1 MSGYH
6 FLYPSHHT
14 HSTSN
19 SSKRPRTST
28 ASAKQTVTALK
39 KLFSYTRYDW
49 NFLLILPPTVPVWFC
64 VINRIQKAVEKLL
77 RKREKRLDVILTYF
91 LVETKPVST
100 LSQSKFYD
108 LLTSKTKY
116 LLSHPVCQLVT
127 ELRKQFNCNTQM
139 NMNLQPNI
147 ILDLQLLKQ
156 GIRVSCR
163 EWAQT
168 IKQQPHKI
176 IVQPPSSSTTTSP
189 INSILPTTSNDQ
201 EQPPAVVRAPTMV
214 DRVQR
219 LIGHEFVTA
228 HPRPPTHIPTKQHD
242 GYDSSITNGSAIQR
256 RTTVQNTRSNINN
269 KDTTIEM
276 NNDNN
281 DLSGGDGRRASS
293 FLADAIR
300 RFEPAVNVN
309 NTNGYKRL
317 SVGHDESD
325 FEGNTSGIRLNDSN
339 HDNETTYYTDITR
352 EYAGSVEQLF
362 KILLEYADVEISV
375 SSSIEPLFE
384 KLVLFVT
391 NLSVQSIC
399 RQSPEYDQ
407 LHSANVQAG
416 TRAQRVQHEVKLSLI
431 RLIYQ
436 FYTVVGNALEY
447 TGIDEI
453 TKFDTNTNEQQND
466 STILTF
472 ENGIQILVLR
482 SLDPNILHL
491 DNNELDN
498 SERQCWKKLRELVSN
513 YRIVPEIKPNQPS
526 IISRKQQRSG
536 SQPPNEHVPQQ
547 QHPTRHMAINVTN
560 ETLLL
565 SSFGWLIIDEIH
577 YAPSLG
583 GLKVNGCMKKVQEN
597 VSLSQ
602 RL

>member
-1 MSGYH
+1 VYEKK
-6 FLYPSHHT
+6 FLGAVVVCFASPSAINSPINIPPATTTTNSSVVPVSSSPSSSSVFDGSIDHVWIAFPEPPHHI

-28 ASAKQTVTALK
+28 INAKQTTTAPK
-39 KLFSYTRYDW
+39 NFFSYTLYDW
-49 NFLLILPPTVPVWFC
+49 NFLSTLSPTVLGWFC
-64 VINRIQKAVEKLL
+64 VINRIQKPVEKFL
-77 RKREKRLDVILTYF
+77 RKREKRLDAVLAYF
-91 LVETKPVST
+91 LVETKPIST
-100 LSQSKFYD
+100 LSQSKLYD
-108 LLTSKTKY
+108 LLTPKTKY

-127 ELRKQFNCNTQM
+127 ELRKQFNRNTQI

-147 ILDLQLLKQ
+147 IPDLQLLKQ

-189 INSILPTTSNDQ
+189 INSILPTPSNDQ

-228 HPRPPTHIPTKQHD
+228 HPRSPTHIPTKQQD
-242 GYDSSITNGSAIQR
+242 GYDSLVTNGSAIRR

-325 FEGNTSGIRLNDSN
+325 FEGNTSGIRL
-339 HDNETTYYTDITR
+339 
-352 EYAGSVEQLF
+352 
-362 KILLEYADVEISV
+362 
-375 SSSIEPLFE
+375 
-384 KLVLFVT
+384 
-391 NLSVQSIC
+391 
-399 RQSPEYDQ
+399 
-407 LHSANVQAG
+407 
-416 TRAQRVQHEVKLSLI
+416 
-431 RLIYQ
+431 
-436 FYTVVGNALEY
+436 
-447 TGIDEI
+447 
-453 TKFDTNTNEQQND
+453 
-466 STILTF
+466 
-472 ENGIQILVLR
+472 
-482 SLDPNILHL
+482 
-491 DNNELDN
+491 
-498 SERQCWKKLRELVSN
+498 
-513 YRIVPEIKPNQPS
+513 
-526 IISRKQQRSG
+526 
-536 SQPPNEHVPQQ
+536 
-547 QHPTRHMAINVTN
+547 
-560 ETLLL
+560 
-565 SSFGWLIIDEIH
+565 
-577 YAPSLG
+577 
-583 GLKVNGCMKKVQEN
+583 
-597 VSLSQ
+597 
-602 RL
+602 